1 MAQLGDGLNGYLD
14 VQDATLRA
22 PRLEAVSN
30 ISIANTNPQHA
41 FSVGSNLYVSTE
53 SSDVLTV
60 KGNVV
65 TEGIKM
71 GFLEILPSYDLAAV
85 SNVGNITSNT
95 IIFDNPTQG
104 FVATGNATIG
114 STLTISG
121 FRITAAAAAEDD
133 LQAITTA
140 GADTT
145 NAIRVRNGTEST
157 SFDTGALQVG
167 TNTGANGGLG
177 VAGNVH
183 VAQGVYTQDFSVDN
197 VISNL
202 AVNTSDLFVDI
213 VNSRVGIGKTE
224 PTVALD
230 VVGAVNATG
239 NVAVDTNT
247 LFVDS
252 VGNKVGVGTT
262 EPGATL
268 EVTGNAF
275 VSANLEVGTA
285 ELFVDTINSR
295 VGIGTTNPGSAL
307 DVVGDVAIS
316 SNLAV
321 DTNTLFVDSVGNKV
335 GIGVTSPQAPFHVK
349 PVNNNVD
356 AENTLLDFRGDFTG
370 SNHGYLGIFATETHT
385 NAVGPD
391 LRFKGAVYN
400 GTGSPTINQVMCLK
414 PNGNVGIGTTN
425 PGALLDLKKDS
436 TNAASI
442 QFESSGGY
450 KTSIGQKS
458 SSTADR
464 AFQFTSYGSSAGDS
478 PVYNF
483 LALNS
488 DEDAYNKI
496 LTMTG
501 NGNVGIGTENP
512 IAKFHVNGVDGRIW
526 GLPTRTFDD
535 TYALTYN
542 ANAYYG
548 DPTVSIWA
556 SGKIFA
562 GDLIGSVGGTITAS
576 DERIKTNIIDI
587 SDGDALTTLRM
598 LKPKKYHYK
607 DTIRRGNESVWGFIA
622 QEVANTLPYS
632 TETTTNFLPN
642 IYEMASVSN
651 SNVITFTNF
660 DTSSL
665 ESNASVIKVNAKD
678 GTDHLVKLVEVIDT
692 RTIRVEEDLSKWTGT
707 IDEMGNQLF
716 IYGQQVDD
724 FVFLKK
730 DAIWTV
736 ATAALQEVDR
746 QLQAEKTRNDALETQ
761 LSSVLTRLDALES
774 A

>member
-1 MAQLGDGLNGYLD
+1 
-14 VQDATLRA
+14 
-22 PRLEAVSN
+22 
-30 ISIANTNPQHA
+30 
-41 FSVGSNLYVSTE
+41 VG
-53 SSDVLTV
+53 
-60 KGNVV
+60 GNV
-65 TEGIKM
+65 
-71 GFLEILPSYDLAAV
+71 
-85 SNVGNITSNT
+85 
-95 IIFDNPTQG
+95 
-104 FVATGNATIG
+104 
-114 STLTISG
+114 TL
-121 FRITAAAAAEDD
+121 
-133 LQAITTA
+133 
-140 GADTT
+140 GA
-145 NAIRVRNGTEST
+145 
-157 SFDTGALQVG
+157 
-167 TNTGANGGLG
+167 
-177 VAGNVH
+177 
-183 VAQGVYTQDFSVDN
+183 
-197 VISNL
+197 
-202 AVNTSDLFVDI
+202 
-213 VNSRVGIGKTE
+213 
-224 PTVALD
+224 ALD
-230 VVGAVNATG
+230 VVG

-252 VGNKVGVGTT
+252 VGNKVGIGTT

-275 VSANLEVGTA
+275 VSANL
-285 ELFVDTINSR
+285 
-295 VGIGTTNPGSAL
+295 
-307 DVVGDVAIS
+307 
-316 SNLAV
+316 AV

-335 GIGVTSPQAPFHVK
+335 GIGTTQPGYKLHVEDLTN
-349 PVNNNVD
+349 PRIML
-356 AENTLLDFRGDFTG
+356 ENTDTVLDLNQDIG
-370 SNHGYLGIFATETHT
+370 SIIFKQNDTSSA
-385 NAVGPD
+385 
-391 LRFKGAVYN
+391 
-400 GTGSPTINQVMCLK
+400 GTGIIGKIRMSSVIAPPVGTFYGESANMIFSVGNYANSNANNDALTIRG
-414 PNGNVGIGTTN
+414 NGNVGIGTTS
-425 PGALLDLKKDS
+425 PSTLLDLKKDS
-436 TNAASI
+436 TNGASI
-442 QFESSGGY
+442 QFESSDGY

-464 AFQFTSYGSSAGDS
+464 AFQFTSYGSSAGDN

-746 QLQAEKTRNDALETQ
+746 QLQAEKTRNDALEARI
-761 LSSVLTRLDALES
+761 LALES